1 MVKTSVALPIDRMAE
16 VVANSPIPVLAAG
29 GPPDGSD
36 LVEYGAAVMATG
48 CQGLAIGRRIFSAP
62 SPAALVS
69 RLSAVVHGG
78 GSTITDDM
86 SMPKYSTIVAGVA

>member
-48 CQGLAIGRRIFSAP
+48 CRGLAIGRRIFSSP

-69 RLSAVVHGG
+69 RLAAVVHGR
-78 GSTITDDM
+78 
-86 SMPKYSTIVAGVA
+86 ARRQRHH